1 MRCFLLAL
9 SFVCFYVPLAFAQR
23 ETDHWLFGNQA
34 GLSFNG
40 NVSTPFFGSKL
51 HQPEGSAVV
60 SDRKTGQLLFY
71 TDGLR
76 IWNRHNEVMQG
87 GSNLLGSSTSTQSA
101 LIVPAPGTS
110 DRYYVFTV
118 KSYNDGPEPGLH
130 YSLVDMKLNDGLGA
144 VVKETKNRLVEARTT
159 EKLTAIPHVNGQDY
173 WVLAHVWD
181 SDEFLVMKLTEQ
193 GISIRQR
200 KRIGTVHKGGAQ
212 VKSSEA
218 MGYLKASP
226 DGKRLASAVYGLER
240 PFELYD
246 FDAQTGEL
254 SNYRSLGNFSYQYGV
269 SFSPDNTKLYLSGL
283 YSFHYSYQFDL
294 ATPDHVTTKLTLT
307 DTLRGQPYL
316 SSLSGA
322 LQLGID
328 GTLYSAGRSP
338 ARSHPDR
345 GQIAIISEPN
355 AAGTECRVGY
365 RPIAYNGRT
374 PLFGLPNF
382 IQSAFNQHT
391 ETKSE
396 VMPDLVNVY
405 PNPVS
410 QNKLT
415 IEPLSSDQAVE
426 SFVVYDH
433 AGKMVMLRDEPVAA
447 KLVMDTSSWG
457 NAGIYEV
464 VFKCRNRAI
473 SKKIFKQ

>member
-1 MRCFLLAL
+1 MKCFLPVL
-9 SFVCFYVPLAFAQR
+9 SLICFNVSSAFAQR

-71 TDGLR
+71 TDGLC
-76 IWNRHNEVMQG
+76 IWNQHNEVMQG

-118 KSYNDGPEPGLH
+118 KAYNDGPEPGLH

-144 VVKETKNRLVEARTT
+144 VIKETKNRLVEARTT

-173 WVLAHVWD
+173 WVLAHIWD
-181 SDEFLVMKLTEQ
+181 SDGFLVLKLTEQ
-193 GISIRQR
+193 GISIKKR
-200 KRIGTVHKGGAQ
+200 KRIGTVHKGGTR

-218 MGYLKASP
+218 MGYLRASP
-226 DGKRLASAVYGLER
+226 DGRRLASAVYGLER

-254 SNYRSLGNFSYQYGV
+254 SNYRSLGNFSFQYGV

-283 YSFHYSYQFDL
+283 YPFHGSYQFDL

-338 ARSHPDR
+338 ARSHPRR

-365 RPIAYNGRT
+365 RPMTYKGGT

-382 IQSAFNQHT
+382 VQSMFNQHA
-391 ETKSE
+391 EVKSKPA
-396 VMPDLVNVY
+396 PDLVNVY
-405 PNPVS
+405 PNPVF

-415 IEPLSSDQAVE
+415 IEPLTPDQAVE
-426 SFVVYDH
+426 SFVVYDQ
-433 AGKMVMLRDEPVAA
+433 AGKIVMRCDEPVAA
-447 KLVMDTSSWG
+447 KLIMDTSNWG

-464 VFKCRNRAI
+464 VFKYRNSAV